1 LISKEINRVMGKKT
15 GVLIG
20 SFELNQKTFEI
31 WNYQDRDDLI
41 LNENEVEIGEFSSLE
56 SIFRYLTN
64 YTRRLRLLS
73 S

>member
-1 LISKEINRVMGKKT
+1 MISKEINRVMGKKT